1 MSVPV
6 LIVSKHRNIE
16 KCRCFMKGIS
26 TEQMENFVQKKK
38 KKIFEIG
45 VCVATDVRH
54 SKFILGNSFR
64 QRRILSCIA

>member
-26 TEQMENFVQKKK
+26 TEQMENFVQK
-38 KKIFEIG
+38 IFEIG